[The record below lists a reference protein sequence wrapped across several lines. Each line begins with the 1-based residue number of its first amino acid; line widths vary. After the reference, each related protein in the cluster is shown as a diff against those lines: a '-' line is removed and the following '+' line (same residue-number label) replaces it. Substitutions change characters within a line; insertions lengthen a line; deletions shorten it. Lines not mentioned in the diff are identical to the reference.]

1 MMGLFG
7 LTALLDWASEKLSR
21 ALYFIAAAWMF
32 FFAILILLDVLARGV
47 FNMPI
52 LGIPE
57 IVGNS
62 IVSIAFLQLG
72 HTIRM
77 KAMLRAEIIDT
88 VLGPTAKHSLNTL
101 WLVVGAIF
109 FGMIAFASWDGMFQS
124 WATGEYEGEG
134 GLRVPV
140 YPVRTILV
148 ICSWLACLNYVL
160 LAWRELAAVFGHS
173 DNPTRHD
180 PKISGV

>member
-1 MMGLFG
+1 MGLFG

-32 FFAILILLDVLARGV
+32 FFALLILLDVLARGM

-62 IVSIAFLQLG
+62 VVSIAFLQLG

-148 ICSWLACLNYVL
+148 ISSWLACLNYLL
-160 LAWRELAAVFGHS
+160 LAWRELAIVFSHS
-173 DNPTRHD
+173 DSASHND
-180 PKISGV
+180 PEKTGV

>member
-1 MMGLFG
+1 MGLFG
-7 LTALLDWASEKLSR
+7 LMALLDRASERLSR
-21 ALYFIAAAWMF
+21 VLYFVAAAWMF
-32 FFAILILLDVLARGV
+32 FFAFLILIDVLARGV

-88 VLGPTAKHSLNTL
+88 VLGPTTRHGLYTL
-101 WLVVGAIF
+101 WLVAGAAF
-109 FGMIAFASWDGMFQS
+109 FAMIAVASWEGMFQS
-124 WATGEYEGEG
+124 WASSEYEGEG

-148 ICSWLACLNYVL
+148 ICSWLGCLNYLL
-160 LAWRELAAVFGHS
+160 LAWQELAAMFGYGDTPAPS
-173 DNPTRHD
+173 RPDVT
-180 PKISGV
+180 GV

>member
-1 MMGLFG
+1 MELFG
-7 LTALLDWASEKLSR
+7 LAALLDRASEKLSR
-21 ALYFIAAAWMF
+21 ALYFVAAAWMF
-32 FFAILILLDVLARGV
+32 FFAILILIDVLARGV

-77 KAMLRAEIIDT
+77 RAMLRAEIIDT
-88 VLGPTAKHSLNTL
+88 VLGQTARHGLYTL
-101 WLVVGAIF
+101 WLVAGAAF
-109 FGMIAFASWDGMFQS
+109 FAMIAIASWEGMFLS
-124 WATGEYEGEG
+124 WASGEYEGEG

-148 ICSWLACLNYVL
+148 ICSWLGCLNYLL
-160 LAWRELAAVFGHS
+160 LAWQELAAMFGHG
-173 DNPTRHD
+173 DGLARGGPEAT
-180 PKISGV
+180 GV